1 MNRAIVAATLRQR
14 FTSPMRVALLLFF
27 SLPPLLGAL
36 FMPAAG
42 LSLLGDSYGVALVF
56 AAGMIGQDVSS
67 GTLQLLLA
75 RPVRRSEYVL
85 SRGLAAVLGTLA
97 VVWTQ
102 IAIAVL
108 LLAARGATPATRDV
122 LALAGGDALL
132 AIGMA
137 AVMALLSSLVPG
149 LADLGLLLITNVTA
163 SALGAFAQF
172 KHWEALARGAQ
183 EIGRFLKPEVSL
195 APLLLGGAVSWF
207 EVVSW
212 LSTVTL
218 CLALAIVVTNRRE
231 LSYASS

>member
-27 SLPPLLGAL
+27 SVPPLLGAL

-85 SRGLAAVLGTLA
+85 GRWLGAALGTLA

-102 IAIAVL
+102 IAIATL
-108 LLAARGATPATRDV
+108 LLAARDATPAARNV

-149 LADLGLLLITNVTA
+149 LADLGLLLITNVTVT
-163 SALGAFAQF
+163 ALGAFAQF

-207 EVVSW
+207 EIVSW
-212 LSTVTL
+212 LSSVTL